1 MVERICPA
9 CQHGNPLNDHYC
21 GKGGVPLERQLLA
34 RRDAAPMVVAGRQL
48 PVTWQQFGKTMAL
61 SVAALAAEAGLAWLR
76 RRIESGPASTSTALA
91 RPSARPAEVAKSP
104 VSSVVTIVSQRVIE
118 VWESA
123 DGKKQIS
130 ERHFWRRT
138 EE

>member
-1 MVERICPA
+1 MSK
-9 CQHGNPLNDHYC
+9 N
-21 GKGGVPLERQLLA
+21 
-34 RRDAAPMVVAGRQL
+34 
-48 PVTWQQFGKTMAL
+48 
-61 SVAALAAEAGLAWLR
+61 
-76 RRIESGPASTSTALA
+76 
-91 RPSARPAEVAKSP
+91 P